1 MVTFCEDGDY
11 GIQEHTADAGSVI
24 IHSQTTGRGRKEYE
38 SRLSGYS
45 TYRSGIVFDG
55 HEMFAVAFRELLN
68 AMDSVR
74 GLEVRVEALW
84 TTLPPVARKAYLMEL
99 IGVEMQNT
107 NTIENVHT
115 TREEIADALDAAMV
129 DGPHKRLSELAKL
142 FLGLSGEGPENL
154 DLPKTLQDI
163 RNMYNQ
169 VMDGELKDADKPD
182 GMLFRAKAVSICD
195 GAGRPIHKGVWPE
208 SEIQVQLTKW
218 LALLADESIPP
229 LLRAAMCHYAFEYI
243 HPFYDGNGRTGRFLL
258 ALQLSKCLSVPTAIS
273 LSPVIADTK
282 GQYYKAF
289 DEAQHPLNCSD
300 VSLFCYRMMRFIATA
315 QESIISM
322 LSEKKSLLETAKSN
336 LERYADTHDI
346 PDLQRNMLYFLLQ
359 EELFDET
366 PKPISRRLMREW
378 LGVGERKVNTA
389 LSALVDAGLLET
401 HGSRPVRYSLTPAAR
416 AEFLQ

>member
-1 MVTFCEDGDY
+1 MEYKSIRQTLAVSSSTLKP
-11 GIQEHTADAGSVI
+11 QDAAE
-24 IHSQTTGRGRKEYE
+24 KEYE

-300 VSLFCYRMMRFIATA
+300 VSLFCYRMIRFIATA

-322 LSEKKSLLETAKSN
+322 LSEKKAMLDAAKDN
-336 LERYADTHDI
+336 LERYADAHDV
-346 PDLQRNMLYFLLQ
+346 PELQRDMLFFLLQ
-359 EELFDET
+359 EELFDDT
-366 PKPISRRLMREW
+366 SNSISRRLMREW
-378 LGVGERKVNTA
+378 LGVGERKVSTSLDA
-389 LSALVDAGLLET
+389 LMDLGLLEA
-401 HGSRPVRYSLTPAAR
+401 HGKRPIRYSLSDAAR
-416 AEFLQ
+416 DEFLR

>member
-1 MVTFCEDGDY
+1 MEYKSIRQTLAVSSSTLKP
-11 GIQEHTADAGSVI
+11 QDAAE
-24 IHSQTTGRGRKEYE
+24 KEYE

-273 LSPVIADTK
+273 LSSVIADTK

-315 QESIISM
+315 QENIISV
-322 LSEKKSLLETAKSN
+322 LSEKKALLDAAKDN
-336 LERYADTHDI
+336 LERYADAHDV
-346 PDLQRNMLYFLLQ
+346 PELQRDMLFFLLQ
-359 EELFDET
+359 KELFDDT
-366 PKPISRRLMREW
+366 SNSISRRLMREW
-378 LGVGERKVNTA
+378 LGVGERKVSTSLDA
-389 LSALVDAGLLET
+389 LMDLGLLEA
-401 HGSRPVRYSLTPAAR
+401 HGKRPIRYSLSDAAR
-416 AEFLQ
+416 DEFLR

>member
-1 MVTFCEDGDY
+1 MEYKSIRQTLAMSSSTLKP
-11 GIQEHTADAGSVI
+11 QDAAE
-24 IHSQTTGRGRKEYE
+24 KEYE

-195 GAGRPIHKGVWPE
+195 GAGRR
-208 SEIQVQLTKW
+208 SE
-218 LALLADESIPP
+218 
-229 LLRAAMCHYAFEYI
+229 
-243 HPFYDGNGRTGRFLL
+243 
-258 ALQLSKCLSVPTAIS
+258 
-273 LSPVIADTK
+273 
-282 GQYYKAF
+282 
-289 DEAQHPLNCSD
+289 
-300 VSLFCYRMMRFIATA
+300 
-315 QESIISM
+315 
-322 LSEKKSLLETAKSN
+322 
-336 LERYADTHDI
+336 ER
-346 PDLQRNMLYFLLQ
+346 R
-359 EELFDET
+359 
-366 PKPISRRLMREW
+366 
-378 LGVGERKVNTA
+378 
-389 LSALVDAGLLET
+389 
-401 HGSRPVRYSLTPAAR
+401 
-416 AEFLQ
+416 

>member
-1 MVTFCEDGDY
+1 MEYKSIRQTLAMSSSTL
-11 GIQEHTADAGSVI
+11 QPQDAAE
-24 IHSQTTGRGRKEYE
+24 KEYE

-84 TTLPPVARKAYLMEL
+84 TTLPPVARRAYLMEL
-99 IGVEMQNT
+99 IGAEMQST
-107 NTIENVHT
+107 SSIEDVHT
-115 TREEIADALDAAMV
+115 TREEISDALDAAV
-129 DGPHKRLSELAKL
+129 SDGPHKRLSELAKL

-163 RNMYNQ
+163 RNMYDQ

-182 GMLFRAKAVSICD
+182 GMLFRAKTVSICD
-195 GAGRPIHKGVWPE
+195 GASQPIHKGVWPE

-218 LALLADESIPP
+218 LALLANESIPP
-229 LLRAAMCHYAFEYI
+229 LLRVAMCHYAFEYI

-273 LSPVIADTK
+273 LSPVIADAK

-315 QESIISM
+315 QESIISV
-322 LSEKKSLLETAKSN
+322 LSEKKALLDIAKEH
-336 LERYADTHDI
+336 LGRYADAHGI

-378 LGVGERKVNTA
+378 LSVGERKASTA
-389 LSALVDAGLLET
+389 LNALVNAGLLET
-401 HGSRPVRYSLTPAAR
+401 YGTRPVRYSLTDAAR

>member
-1 MVTFCEDGDY
+1 MEYKSIRQTLAVSSSTLKP
-11 GIQEHTADAGSVI
+11 QDAAE
-24 IHSQTTGRGRKEYE
+24 KEYE

-55 HEMFAVAFRELLN
+55 HEMFVVAFRELLN

-195 GAGRPIHKGVWPE
+195 GASQPIHKGVWPE

-218 LALLADESIPP
+218 LALLANESIPP

-258 ALQLSKCLSVPTAIS
+258 ALQLSKCLSVPTAIG
-273 LSPVIADTK
+273 LSPVIADAK

-300 VSLFCYRMMRFIATA
+300 VSLFCYRMIRFVATA
-315 QESIISM
+315 QENIISV
-322 LSEKKSLLETAKSN
+322 LSEKKAMLDAAKDN
-336 LERYADTHDI
+336 LERYADAHDV
-346 PDLQRNMLYFLLQ
+346 PELQRDMLFFLLQ
-359 EELFDET
+359 KELFDDT
-366 PKPISRRLMREW
+366 SNSISRRLMREW
-378 LGVGERKVNTA
+378 LGVGERKVSTSLDA
-389 LSALVDAGLLET
+389 LMDLGLLEA
-401 HGSRPVRYSLTPAAR
+401 HGKRPIRYSLSDAAR
-416 AEFLQ
+416 DEFLR

>member
-1 MVTFCEDGDY
+1 MEYKSIRQTLAMSSSTLKP
-11 GIQEHTADAGSVI
+11 QDAAE
-24 IHSQTTGRGRKEYE
+24 KEYE

-378 LGVGERKVNTA
+378 LGVGERKVSTSLDA
-389 LSALVDAGLLET
+389 LMDLGLLEA
-401 HGSRPVRYSLTPAAR
+401 HGKRPIRYSLSDAAR
-416 AEFLQ
+416 DEFLR

>member
-1 MVTFCEDGDY
+1 MVTFSLFCIY
-11 GIQEHTADAGSVI
+11 NSVI
-24 IHSQTTGRGRKEYE
+24 WLGLWSRFARMAIMEYKSIRQTLAVSSSTLKPQDAVEKEYE

-346 PDLQRNMLYFLLQ
+346 GNTGGISAGKRRYP
-359 EELFDET
+359 LF
-366 PKPISRRLMREW
+366 
-378 LGVGERKVNTA
+378 
-389 LSALVDAGLLET
+389 
-401 HGSRPVRYSLTPAAR
+401 Y
-416 AEFLQ
+416 

>member
-1 MVTFCEDGDY
+1 MEYKSIRQTLAVSSSTLKP
-11 GIQEHTADAGSVI
+11 QDAAE
-24 IHSQTTGRGRKEYE
+24 KEYE

-273 LSPVIADTK
+273 LSSVIADTK

-315 QESIISM
+315 QENIISV
-322 LSEKKSLLETAKSN
+322 LSEKKAMLDAAKDN
-336 LERYADTHDI
+336 LERYADAHDV
-346 PDLQRNMLYFLLQ
+346 PELQRDMLFFLLQ
-359 EELFDET
+359 KELFDDT
-366 PKPISRRLMREW
+366 SNSISRRLMREW
-378 LGVGERKVNTA
+378 LGVGERKVSTSLDA
-389 LSALVDAGLLET
+389 LMDLGLLEA
-401 HGSRPVRYSLTPAAR
+401 HGKRPIRYSLSDAAR
-416 AEFLQ
+416 DEFLR

>member
-1 MVTFCEDGDY
+1 MEYKSIRQTLAVSSSTLKP
-11 GIQEHTADAGSVI
+11 QDAAE
-24 IHSQTTGRGRKEYE
+24 KEYE

-273 LSPVIADTK
+273 LSPVIADAK

-300 VSLFCYRMMRFIATA
+300 VSLFCYRMIRFIATA

-401 HGSRPVRYSLTPAAR
+401 HGLPAGSLLVDACRPS
-416 AEFLQ
+416 

>member
-1 MVTFCEDGDY
+1 MEYKSIRQTLAMSSSTLKP
-11 GIQEHTADAGSVI
+11 QDAAE
-24 IHSQTTGRGRKEYE
+24 KEYE

-84 TTLPPVARKAYLMEL
+84 TTLPPVARRAYLMEL
-99 IGVEMQNT
+99 IGAEMQST
-107 NTIENVHT
+107 SSIEDVHT
-115 TREEIADALDAAMV
+115 TREEISDALDAAV
-129 DGPHKRLSELAKL
+129 SDGPHKRLSELAKL

-163 RNMYNQ
+163 RNMYDQ

-182 GMLFRAKAVSICD
+182 GMLFRAKTVSICD
-195 GAGRPIHKGVWPE
+195 GASQPIHKGVWPE

-218 LALLADESIPP
+218 LALLANESIPP
-229 LLRAAMCHYAFEYI
+229 LLRAVMCHYAFEYI

-258 ALQLSKCLSVPTAIS
+258 ALQLSKCLSVPTTIG

-300 VSLFCYRMMRFIATA
+300 VSLFCYRMIRFIATA
-315 QESIISM
+315 QENIISV
-322 LSEKKSLLETAKSN
+322 LSEKKALLDAAKDN
-336 LERYADTHDI
+336 LERYADAHDV
-346 PDLQRNMLYFLLQ
+346 PELQRDMLFFLLQ
-359 EELFDET
+359 KELFDDT
-366 PKPISRRLMREW
+366 SNSISRRLMREW
-378 LGVGERKVNTA
+378 LGVGERKVSTSLDA
-389 LSALVDAGLLET
+389 LMDLGLLEA
-401 HGSRPVRYSLTPAAR
+401 HGKRPIRYSLSDAAR
-416 AEFLQ
+416 DEFLR

>member
-1 MVTFCEDGDY
+1 MVIMEYKSIRQTLAMSSSTLKP
-11 GIQEHTADAGSVI
+11 QDAAE
-24 IHSQTTGRGRKEYE
+24 KEYE

-84 TTLPPVARKAYLMEL
+84 NTLPPIARRAYLMEL
-99 IGVEMQNT
+99 IGAEMQNT

-115 TREEIADALDAAMV
+115 TREEIADALDSAVA

-163 RNMYNQ
+163 RNMYDQ

-229 LLRAAMCHYAFEYI
+229 LLRATMCHYAFECI

-258 ALQLSKCLSVPTAIS
+258 ALQLSKSLSVPTAVS
-273 LSPVIADTK
+273 LSSAIAEAK

-289 DEAQHPLNCSD
+289 DEVQHPLNCSD

-322 LSEKKSLLETAKSN
+322 LNEKKSLLETAKSN

-401 HGSRPVRYSLTPAAR
+401 YGTRPVRYSLTDAAR
-416 AEFLQ
+416 AEFFQ

>member
-1 MVTFCEDGDY
+1 MEYKSIRQTLATSSSTLKP
-11 GIQEHTADAGSVI
+11 QDAAE
-24 IHSQTTGRGRKEYE
+24 KEYK
-38 SRLSGYS
+38 SRLNGYS

-74 GLEVRVEALW
+74 GMEVRVEALW
-84 TTLPPVARKAYLMEL
+84 NTLPPIARRAYLMEL
-99 IGVEMQNT
+99 IGAEMQNT

-115 TREEIADALDAAMV
+115 TREEIVDALDSAVA

-142 FLGLSGEGPENL
+142 FLGLSGEGAARL
-154 DLPKTLQDI
+154 DLPQTLNDI
-163 RNMYNQ
+163 RSIYDQ
-169 VMDGELKDADKPD
+169 VMDGELKDDQKPD
-182 GMLFRAKAVSICD
+182 GMLFRARTVSVYD
-195 GAGRPIHKGVWPE
+195 GADRVIHKGAWPE

-218 LALLADESIPP
+218 LALLSNETIPP
-229 LLRAAMCHYAFEYI
+229 LLRATMCHYAFECI

-258 ALQLSKCLSVPTAIS
+258 ALQLSKSLSVPTAIS
-273 LSPVIADTK
+273 LSPVIADAK

-378 LGVGERKVNTA
+378 LGVGERKVSTA
-389 LSALVDAGLLET
+389 LDALMDLGLLEA
-401 HGSRPVRYSLTPAAR
+401 HGKRPIRYSLSDAAR
-416 AEFLQ
+416 GEFLR

>member
-1 MVTFCEDGDY
+1 M
-11 GIQEHTADAGSVI
+11 
-24 IHSQTTGRGRKEYE
+24 
-38 SRLSGYS
+38 
-45 TYRSGIVFDG
+45 
-55 HEMFAVAFRELLN
+55 
-68 AMDSVR
+68 
-74 GLEVRVEALW
+74 
-84 TTLPPVARKAYLMEL
+84 
-99 IGVEMQNT
+99 
-107 NTIENVHT
+107 
-115 TREEIADALDAAMV
+115 
-129 DGPHKRLSELAKL
+129 
-142 FLGLSGEGPENL
+142 
-154 DLPKTLQDI
+154 
-163 RNMYNQ
+163 
-169 VMDGELKDADKPD
+169 
-182 GMLFRAKAVSICD
+182 
-195 GAGRPIHKGVWPE
+195 
-208 SEIQVQLTKW
+208 
-218 LALLADESIPP
+218 
-229 LLRAAMCHYAFEYI
+229 
-243 HPFYDGNGRTGRFLL
+243 
-258 ALQLSKCLSVPTAIS
+258 SKCLSVPTAIS

-300 VSLFCYRMMRFIATA
+300 VSLFCYRMIRFIATA